1 MSEMSALDFAT
12 LLRRYRRRS
21 GLTQGELAERA
32 GLSLGAVGLLERGIT
47 LSPQKATV
55 DMLSAGLALPPD
67 EASALLE
74 LSRVSRRTDEDDLPR
89 TAAQTTLD
97 GSLPVPLTAVIGR
110 AHEAAMLQTAAS
122 VQQRAQPSDQS
133 PYSSARTSLTLR
145 PAKLSSAS
153 SAPPPT
159 NTNADPIW
167 SVRTPAST

>member
-1 MSEMSALDFAT
+1 MSEMSALDFAN

-21 GLTQGELAERA
+21 GFTQGALAERA

-74 LSRVSRRTDEDDLPR
+74 LSRVSRRTDEDDIPG

-110 AHEAAMLQTAAS
+110 TREQAMLL
-122 VQQRAQPSDQS
+122 D
-133 PYSSARTSLTLR
+133 LL
-145 PAKLSSAS
+145 
-153 SAPPPT
+153 
-159 NTNADPIW
+159 
-167 SVRTPAST
+167 